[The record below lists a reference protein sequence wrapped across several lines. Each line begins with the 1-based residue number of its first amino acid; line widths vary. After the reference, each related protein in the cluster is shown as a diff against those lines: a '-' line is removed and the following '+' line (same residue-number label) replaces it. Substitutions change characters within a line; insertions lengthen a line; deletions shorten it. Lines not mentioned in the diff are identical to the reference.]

1 MGRPDDKLSEIRE
14 CPANAV
20 TPLSGSTRATAAGTN
35 SPQPWEPSCCVIAL
49 RALFAKD
56 LNRRSL
62 LRSVGAFSSTIRR
75 GCTIFRAEHYCGQM
89 YPAPVGLLKQP
100 TDSGITCF
108 GSHSTTFGK
117 KIVNVMVNR
126 KTT

>member
-1 MGRPDDKLSEIRE
+1 MFASRMAPPNSSHCLGRFILQRILPVYPTGYIVL
-14 CPANAV
+14 N
-20 TPLSGSTRATAAGTN
+20 PLAWQFIVNSGTAARF
-35 SPQPWEPSCCVIAL
+35 C
-49 RALFAKD
+49 
-56 LNRRSL
+56 
-62 LRSVGAFSSTIRR
+62 
-75 GCTIFRAEHYCGQM
+75 AEHYCGQM